1 MIFQYAYHII
11 VWDIYICYGRYFI
24 MFILH
29 YTKEVGFPTGAS
41 PSKGT
46 QGETYVLAPP
56 PIPAIQKLHP
66 RLLAEEPEIKLPTS
80 IGS

>member
-29 YTKEVGFPTGAS
+29 YTKEVGFPTGEKQWSILSRMACTGL
-41 PSKGT
+41 KIFCF
-46 QGETYVLAPP
+46 ETC
-56 PIPAIQKLHP
+56 PIW
-66 RLLAEEPEIKLPTS
+66 
-80 IGS
+80 GF